1 MSNILKRRDRLRKV
15 IRHEQAE
22 ALLVTNPVNVT
33 YLTGFTGG
41 DSYLLVAQQTDLLLS
56 DPRYE
61 EQIGEES
68 PGLATFIRQPGELL
82 GEVTIRELNKLGL
95 KNLAV
100 EGDHL
105 TVNTFDVWQCELKVE
120 SLMKASG
127 WVEGLR
133 AIKDKEELA
142 AIQIGRAHV

>member
-1 MSNILKRRDRLRKV
+1 M
-15 IRHEQAE
+15 IRQAGAD

-41 DSYLLVAQQTDLLLS
+41 DSYLLVAQQADLLLS

-82 GEVTIRELNKLGL
+82 VEVTIRELNKL
-95 KNLAV
+95 A
-100 EGDHL
+100 
-105 TVNTFDVWQCELKVE
+105 TQEL
-120 SLMKASG
+120 
-127 WVEGLR
+127 
-133 AIKDKEELA
+133 
-142 AIQIGRAHV
+142 GRRRGSPDGQYV